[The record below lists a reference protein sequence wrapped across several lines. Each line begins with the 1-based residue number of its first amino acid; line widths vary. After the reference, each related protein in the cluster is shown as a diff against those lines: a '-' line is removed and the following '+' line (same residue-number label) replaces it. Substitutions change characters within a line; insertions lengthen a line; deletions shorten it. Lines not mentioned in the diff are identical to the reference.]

1 MFKPLAIRP
10 GIQCQMTKHCQFLSQ
25 ANAYN
30 FFYRFQKLKYF
41 VQKYR
46 ILARKNTGYCLQFLS
61 FSKTQ
66 ILLFKS
72 TGFWHVT
79 NFVTFQHE
87 TCDFNAIE
95 HPINLSFAV
104 FSALKRAV
112 GLARDKNSITF
123 NLGPVTK
130 LTRQIMGFSTES
142 QKEVVKF
149 SAAISEG
156 IRGCH
161 KSWDSVLGS
170 RWDVLPAQKENG
182 HDTLIKYLRI
192 TEHREFTSFNLR
204 CNVQTCTGHY
214 ASEEDYRTLFSHNL
228 EQSKLHY
235 FY

>member
-1 MFKPLAIRP
+1 M
-10 GIQCQMTKHCQFLSQ
+10 
-25 ANAYN
+25 
-30 FFYRFQKLKYF
+30 
-41 VQKYR
+41 
-46 ILARKNTGYCLQFLS
+46 
-61 FSKTQ
+61 
-66 ILLFKS
+66 
-72 TGFWHVT
+72 T

-112 GLARDKNSITF
+112 GLARDKNSI
-123 NLGPVTK
+123 NLGPGTK
-130 LTRQIMGFSTES
+130 LTRQIMGFSSES

-149 SAAISEG
+149 SAAISKG

-161 KSWDSVLGS
+161 KSWDSVLRS
-170 RWDVLPAQKENG
+170 RWDVLPAQETNG

-214 ASEEDYRTLFSHNL
+214 ASEEDYRTLFFTQIRTVKTPLFSL
-228 EQSKLHY
+228 VQLVQS
-235 FY
+235 FSVFA

>member
-1 MFKPLAIRP
+1 M
-10 GIQCQMTKHCQFLSQ
+10 
-25 ANAYN
+25 
-30 FFYRFQKLKYF
+30 
-41 VQKYR
+41 
-46 ILARKNTGYCLQFLS
+46 
-61 FSKTQ
+61 
-66 ILLFKS
+66 
-72 TGFWHVT
+72 T

-123 NLGPVTK
+123 NLGPGTK

-161 KSWDSVLGS
+161 KTWDSVLGS
-170 RWDVLPAQKENG
+170 RWDVLPAEKDNG

-192 TEHREFTSFNLR
+192 TEHRELTSFNLG

-228 EQSKLHY
+228 EQSKPHY